1 MSKITQCDA
10 KVRKYF
16 DMTTFLSKKSW
27 HLVWVPAFGDMWV
40 MDYQPTEALS
50 FSAFSASWRA
60 SMRSSMSPSMN
71 AGRLCME

>member
-16 DMTTFLSKKSW
+16 DMTTFLLKKAGI
-27 HLVWVPAFGDMWV
+27 LCGVPAFWDMWE